1 MKNPS
6 YLALITDAYSKKIFG
21 YNVSQ
26 SLAVDG
32 SVIALEMGLRSRMYK
47 KKPLLVQSSVR
58 GLHNA
63 QMNIKLC

>member
-47 KKPLLVQSSVR
+47 KNRYWFRALSEGFIMLK
-58 GLHNA
+58 
-63 QMNIKLC
+63 